1 MLLGINI
8 QTKCAHLYNHHK
20 KKKIIYLTLTKLG
33 NYEEIEL

>member
-8 QTKCAHLYNHHK
+8 QTKSAHLYNHH